1 MDAPRTLRELTSTHS
16 VRRVSDTSSLHS
28 EVAVSS
34 APHSLQRSAAAPLPP
49 GPAGGNGGA
58 AAWWPIA
65 ATQVAGALLVA
76 ATALASRAFDAP
88 VAAFTRDVQ
97 DLAGIPWYSGAV
109 STLTVMTWTAVATLA
124 LFAAGAV
131 RTGRRRA
138 ALFAALAVALTV
150 DDAFLVHEAVGPE
163 NGVPQE
169 LFLGGYAALAA
180 VLVVSFLRTPR
191 AGSTVAFLLGLAWL
205 GVSAV
210 ADTVLHHRFLLEDG
224 SKLLGALTWLAVPLL
239 TLRGRVPRG

>member
-1 MDAPRTLRELTSTHS
+1 MTQL
-16 VRRVSDTSSLHS
+16 
-28 EVAVSS
+28 
-34 APHSLQRSAAAPLPP
+34 
-49 GPAGGNGGA
+49 AG
-58 AAWWPIA
+58 
-65 ATQVAGALLVA
+65 VLLVA
-76 ATALASRAFDAP
+76 ATALASRVLDAP

-124 LFAAGAV
+124 LLAAGV
-131 RTGRRRA
+131 VSTDRRRA
-138 ALFAALAVALTV
+138 ALFAVLAVALAV

-169 LFLGGYAALAA
+169 LFLGGYAVLAA

-191 AGSTVAFLLGLAWL
+191 TGSTVAFLLGLAWL
-205 GVSAV
+205 GLSAV
-210 ADTVLHHRFLLEDG
+210 ADTVLHHRFLLKDG

-239 TLRGRVPRG
+239 TLRSRTPRG

>member
-1 MDAPRTLRELTSTHS
+1 M
-16 VRRVSDTSSLHS
+16 
-28 EVAVSS
+28 SS
-34 APHSLQRSAAAPLPP
+34 APHSLQRSAASPP
-49 GPAGGNGGA
+49 SSPPSLGPARETRRA
-58 AAWWPIA
+58 AAWRPIA
-65 ATQVAGALLVA
+65 ATQVAGVLLVA
-76 ATALASRAFDAP
+76 ATAVASRVLHAP

-97 DLAGIPWYSGAV
+97 DLAGIPWFSGAV

-124 LFAAGAV
+124 LLAAGVV

-169 LFLGGYAALAA
+169 LFLSGYAVLAA

-205 GVSAV
+205 GLSAV

-239 TLRGRVPRG
+239 TLKDRAPRA